1 MEQRRLSVALPLVHL
16 SNWVSTAV
24 ITAAMLG
31 KYWSWMQS
39 FRVSFHT
46 RSIGIEIGAVW
57 REVIKPKVPF
67 GFLTPSAVKF
77 GMVIFRVV
85 GNDDYAA
92 LAIEAA
98 ALK

>member
-16 SNWVSTAV
+16 SNWGFHCRDHRCDAREILVMDAKLSGE
-24 ITAAMLG
+24 LPH
-31 KYWSWMQS
+31 S
-39 FRVSFHT
+39 FY
-46 RSIGIEIGAVW
+46 GIEIGAVW
-57 REVIKPKVPF
+57 REGIKPKVPF
-67 GFLTPSAVKF
+67 VFLTPSAVKF

-92 LAIEAA
+92 LAVEAA